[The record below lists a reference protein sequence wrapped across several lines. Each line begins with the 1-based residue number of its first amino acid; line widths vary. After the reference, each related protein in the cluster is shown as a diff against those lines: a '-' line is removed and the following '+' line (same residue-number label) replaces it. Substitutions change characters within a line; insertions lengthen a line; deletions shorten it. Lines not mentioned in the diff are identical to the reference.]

1 MRTFI
6 IMALC
11 ILFLATPVM
20 AQSQTCYH
28 EVTVE
33 LDGEWDFNSSFV
45 SPEVTSNTALVGI
58 GKARIHA
65 ITKAQSVPVWWDL
78 F

>member
-6 IMALC
+6 IMTIC

-20 AQSQTCYH
+20 AQSQTYFH